1 MSAPSVDSLMHRVTR
16 KKYKHHKL
24 LEGIEPGMELY
35 NFLRGRDLTD
45 CSWEGLGLINKG
57 SQEQQATGSKGEKYP
72 SFCYVGL

>member
-16 KKYKHHKL
+16 KKYKHRKI

-35 NFLRGRDLTD
+35 NFLRGPTD
-45 CSWEGLGLINKG
+45 CIWEGLGLINKG
-57 SQEQQATGSKGEKYP
+57 SQEQQATGSKGEKYQ